1 METAVLTVEL
11 IFFILATF
19 FMGYMAI
26 NHIILDI
33 KERKQRQKLDEAISE
48 FCDKISNAVI
58 TCEKENNSSDNKS
71 SKKERKTSEIKNTKI
86 DYENMPIV
94 ELYKVARNLKVKG
107 YYKLHKKELIKA
119 IKETEILS
127 E

>member
-48 FCDKISNAVI
+48 FCDKISNHWVKTGKYFPEAVALMNAL
-58 TCEKENNSSDNKS
+58 KEVKDA
-71 SKKERKTSEIKNTKI
+71 NT
-86 DYENMPIV
+86 N
-94 ELYKVARNLKVKG
+94 
-107 YYKLHKKELIKA
+107 
-119 IKETEILS
+119 
-127 E
+127 

>member
-11 IFFILATF
+11 IFFILATLLI
-19 FMGYMAI
+19 GYMWINAI
-26 NHIILDI
+26 ISDI
-33 KERKQRQKLDEAISE
+33 KSRRQHKQLDKSINE
-48 FCDKISNAVI
+48 FCEKLSNAII
-58 TCEKENNSSDNKS
+58 TAESVEEPKKEN
-71 SKKERKTSEIKNTKI
+71 KKSEIKKTKV

-94 ELYKVARNLKVKG
+94 ELYKVARDLKVKG

-119 IKETEILS
+119 IRETEILS

>member
-1 METAVLTVEL
+1 MKTAVLIGEL
-11 IFFILATF
+11 IFFILATLL
-19 FMGYMAI
+19 MGYMCL
-26 NHIILDI
+26 NVIISDI
-33 KERKQRQKLDEAISE
+33 KSRKQRKQLDKSIGE
-48 FCDKISNAVI
+48 FCEKLSNAII
-58 TCEKENNSSDNKS
+58 TAESVEEPKKEN
-71 SKKERKTSEIKNTKI
+71 KKSEIKKTKV

-94 ELYKVARNLKVKG
+94 ELYKVARDLKVKG

>member
-33 KERKQRQKLDEAISE
+33 KERKQRQKLDKAISE

-58 TCEKENNSSDNKS
+58 TCECED
-71 SKKERKTSEIKNTKI
+71 KKTTKKAKTSEIKNTKV

-94 ELYKVARNLKVKG
+94 ELYKVARDLKVKG